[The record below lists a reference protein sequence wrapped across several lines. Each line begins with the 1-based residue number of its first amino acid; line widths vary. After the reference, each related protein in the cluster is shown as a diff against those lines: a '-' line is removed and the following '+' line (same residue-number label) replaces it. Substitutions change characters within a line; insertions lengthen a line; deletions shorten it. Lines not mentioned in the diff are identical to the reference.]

1 MIKQF
6 QYRSG
11 LLFADLE
18 NQALRLFY
26 VERGDVDM
34 RKTGADLDYVVAK
47 PHLFAFF
54 VKYNTVF
61 VEDRRLSVDNCF
73 RLGQF
78 ALVRDAL
85 SHAAYS
91 RLKVVNRKRV

>member
-1 MIKQF
+1 MIEQL
-6 QYRSG
+6 QYRPG

-34 RKTGADLDYVVAK
+34 RNTGADLDYVVAK

-61 VEDRRLSVDNCF
+61 VEDRRLSVDDCF

-78 ALVRDAL
+78 ALVRGAL
-85 SHAAYS
+85 SHAA
-91 RLKVVNRKRV
+91 

>member
-1 MIKQF
+1 MIEHL
-6 QYRSG
+6 QYRPG
-11 LLFADLE
+11 LLFTYLE

-26 VERGDVDM
+26 VKRGDVNM
-34 RKTGADLDYVVAK
+34 RNTGANLDYIVAK

-54 VKYNTVF
+54 EKNNTVF

-78 ALVRDAL
+78 ALV
-85 SHAAYS
+85 
-91 RLKVVNRKRV
+91 